1 MAKSKK
7 LTFNMLAVGAGKPE
21 VNVVKFNNGKKEFE
35 ISVKSCLTLDE
46 AKMFVKTV
54 SDACASFSTAAYEP
68 EFYDFALKLS
78 TLVFYAGISVPT
90 DLYKAHDVIYNTN
103 IYDVVLGKING
114 EQYRV
119 LCDAINRRI
128 DYVVNTFVSV
138 QAARLN
144 EVIERINGVFDESN
158 KVISA
163 ITSQEFVSQLNEAV
177 NSISSGKAD
186 DKSDDVEV
194 VDENDN
200 IIIFSKEEE

>member
-35 ISVKSCLTLDE
+35 INVKSCLALDE
-46 AKMFVKTV
+46 AKMFVKSV
-54 SDACASFSTAAYEP
+54 SEACASISTAAYEP

-78 TLVFYAGISVPT
+78 TLVFYAGISVPS

-103 IYDVVLGKING
+103 IYDVVLEKINSK
-114 EQYRV
+114 QYQV
-119 LCDAINRRI
+119 LCDAINQRI
-128 DYVVNTFVSV
+128 NYVVNTFVST

-144 EVIERINGVFDESN
+144 DVIEKINGVFDESN
-158 KVISA
+158 KVIGA
-163 ITSQEFVSQLNEAV
+163 ITSQEFIGQLNEAV
-177 NSISSGKAD
+177 NTISKNSAD
-186 DKSDDVEV
+186 GNSDDVEV

-200 IIIFSKEEE
+200 IIVFSKEEE